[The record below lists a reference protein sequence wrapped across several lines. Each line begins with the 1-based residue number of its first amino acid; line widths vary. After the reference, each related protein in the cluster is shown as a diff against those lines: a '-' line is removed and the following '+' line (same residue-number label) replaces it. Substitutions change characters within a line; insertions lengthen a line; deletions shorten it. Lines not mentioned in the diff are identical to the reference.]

1 MTNYPPFLLIC
12 ATFLAFAFAQVED
25 VVDTDADGEGYPQ
38 NCHAW
43 AGATC
48 EWEPNL
54 RPMTVHYESNAL
66 PNETFYA
73 YVTPDVSTFYN
84 DTAMSRKEVLPRFK
98 GQFGKF
104 INMSP
109 KPVTVHWK
117 SNRGDLSYISD
128 VEPFGTA
135 ATATYPGHR
144 FVVTPQK
151 MSKVLTEWTV
161 EEGNALYYYDPFHS
175 NHQRA
180 HKVLSEEEYHLY
192 HIQLQNRIFAQQYR
206 EFTGTDWL
214 ALYKYKDPPRFH
226 QWRADAIGQTHTITT
241 EAIPF
246 VTLPPSEELARG
258 ASPYGPRPDDLQRM
272 RPFQA
277 TEPTLDLHLTVLSCA
292 PRVFQIRNFL
302 SPAEVEHLL
311 QLAEKSNMRLSSTKA
326 GDSGQAR
333 TDKATRTS
341 KNAWLPR
348 NTDMVLE
355 IIHRRAADVLQMPES
370 LLRWRRTS
378 EIPEFPESMVSVAE
392 RLQLVHY
399 NVGERTYPDWFV
411 GLLQHYLTS
420 IYATNRVHTTP

>member
-192 HIQLQNRIFAQQYR
+192 HIQLQN
-206 EFTGTDWL
+206 
-214 ALYKYKDPPRFH
+214 
-226 QWRADAIGQTHTITT
+226 
-241 EAIPF
+241 
-246 VTLPPSEELARG
+246 
-258 ASPYGPRPDDLQRM
+258 
-272 RPFQA
+272 
-277 TEPTLDLHLTVLSCA
+277 LS
-292 PRVFQIRNFL
+292 L
-302 SPAEVEHLL
+302 
-311 QLAEKSNMRLSSTKA
+311 
-326 GDSGQAR
+326 
-333 TDKATRTS
+333 
-341 KNAWLPR
+341 
-348 NTDMVLE
+348 
-355 IIHRRAADVLQMPES
+355 IH
-370 LLRWRRTS
+370 
-378 EIPEFPESMVSVAE
+378 I
-392 RLQLVHY
+392 
-399 NVGERTYPDWFV
+399 
-411 GLLQHYLTS
+411 
-420 IYATNRVHTTP
+420 